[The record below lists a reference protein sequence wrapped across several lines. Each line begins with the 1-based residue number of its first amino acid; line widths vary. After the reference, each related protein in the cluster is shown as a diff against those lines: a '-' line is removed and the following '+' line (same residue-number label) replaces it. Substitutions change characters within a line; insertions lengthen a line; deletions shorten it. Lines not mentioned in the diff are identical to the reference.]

1 MIRSTSLR
9 VLLVATVAGA
19 VVLAIADAPQS
30 IGLVFRIGVDS
41 PRLAGEQLAIALA
54 GAIGTALAVLFS
66 AWWRWLL
73 PAGALGVL
81 VSHLIVNPGWQGITA
96 RVADPTETPVP
107 PEFVRELP
115 ATALGLAASGVLL
128 IGLFGAIQRLAHEH
142 PAGASVAAVAG
153 CGGYLGASVVGP
165 LRNIEVDTARLIVLA
180 VAVVLTGAVLLL
192 RETTDLSGVL
202 SIPARLSVAIAV
214 LFTVAPTGYVA
225 IAGEIGFGTAAGGV
239 IGLLILAAGTFAAL
253 KLGPHGLL
261 ATAAVGIALAAPA
274 TVLVP
279 LADFLVAGWGEAP
292 QSIVGLLAVLA
303 AAGLAF
309 TRRRL
314 DAAAAA
320 LLLTALIAVLLA
332 AGLGQDNEFLLW
344 TVLAAIIASV
354 GLAVGATAPTFAAR
368 GALPAAAAVIT
379 TMALGVHCTLSFL
392 RISGEGQPNLE
403 MLWGPGAFLTTGAL
417 LVIAAILLALLAR
430 LDRVRTDVPLD
441 DQRRVFTTTNAEPP
455 ETR

>member
-1 MIRSTSLR
+1 MIRSASVR

-30 IGLVFRIGVDS
+30 IGLVFRVGVDS
-41 PRLAGEQLAIALA
+41 PQFAGEQLAIALA

-81 VSHLIVNPGWQGITA
+81 VSHLIFNPGGQGITA
-96 RVADPTETPVP
+96 KVFDPGETRVP

-115 ATALGLAASGVLL
+115 AAALGLAASGVLL

-142 PAGASVAAVAG
+142 PVGASVAAVAG

-165 LRNIEVDTARLIVLA
+165 LRGVEVDTARLIVLA

-192 RETTDLSGVL
+192 RETADPSGVL
-202 SIPARLSVAIAV
+202 PIPARLSVAIAV
-214 LFTVAPTGYVA
+214 LFTAAPTAYVA
-225 IAGEIGFGTAAGGV
+225 ITGEHGFGTAAGGLV
-239 IGLLILAAGTFAAL
+239 GLLILAAGTFAAR

-274 TVLVP
+274 TVLI
-279 LADFLVAGWGEAP
+279 LFAELLIAGWGERP
-292 QSIVGLLAVLA
+292 QGIVGLLAVLA

-309 TRRRL
+309 IRRRL

-332 AGLGQDNEFLLW
+332 AVMSADSEFLVWAL
-344 TVLAAIIASV
+344 LATSIASV
-354 GLAVGATAPTFAAR
+354 GLAIGATAPTFAAR

-379 TMALGVHCTLSFL
+379 TMALGVYCTLNFL
-392 RISGEGQPNLE
+392 RISGDGRENLE
-403 MLWGPGAFLTTGAL
+403 MLWGAGAFLTMGAL
-417 LVIAAILLALLAR
+417 LVIAAILLVLLSR
-430 LDRVRTDVPLD
+430 LGRVRTDVPLN
-441 DQRRVFTTTNAEPP
+441 DQGPGFTATSAEPP